1 MNITEHEKG
10 TMRLF
15 AARTGAKDMVVIR
28 GSVLGGYHM
37 LGRKEQ
43 MVPAL
48 ATALLDAG
56 TKTKSKEAIRS
67 ALTARGA
74 SIHFSPGGD
83 RTHFTATCLP
93 EDTEFVLKMIAECL
107 RDALF
112 AANEL
117 TLEKKR
123 KLAEL
128 EEAKTE
134 TRSLAADEFL
144 RTIYD
149 RNHANYADTIPE
161 CIAGTNTAKR
171 TDLTAFQKLLG
182 QGGLVLAITGDIAP
196 EQVLAKAERAFSSL
210 KTGTVQMTEKRP
222 STIAPKAAEKRIFVA
237 DKANIDVIMGAHVP
251 FTYDS
256 PEFIPFTFVT
266 SMLGARG
273 ISTGHLMRTIRERDG
288 LTYGIYANPVGF
300 AGGADG
306 AFQIWGTFSPS
317 TYEKAVAATQKEIKV
332 FLDTGITP
340 ELIESKKAELA
351 GRYAIGLATSG
362 GLATTLHS
370 IGIEGKPLSFIE
382 EYPSLLNALTRKDL
396 MNAAAQVPFD
406 KLSIVSA
413 GTFDTKKKK

>member
-10 TMRLF
+10 AMRFF
-15 AARTGAKDMVVIR
+15 ASRTGAKDMVVIR

-37 LGRKEQ
+37 LDRKEQ

-74 SIHFSPGGD
+74 SIQFSPGGD
-83 RTHFTATCLP
+83 RTHFSATCLP
-93 EDTEFVLKMIAECL
+93 EDTEFVLKMIADCL

-112 AANEL
+112 SANEL
-117 TLEKKR
+117 ALEKKR

-128 EEAKTE
+128 EETKTE
-134 TRSLAADEFL
+134 TRSLANDEFF

-149 RNHANYADTIPE
+149 RTHANYVEP
-161 CIAGTNTAKR
+161 IAEHIAQTSKTTRSN
-171 TDLTAFQKLLG
+171 LLSYQKLLG
-182 QGGLVLAITGDIAP
+182 KGGLVLAITGDISP
-196 EQVLAKAERAFSSL
+196 EHILLKAERAFNSL
-210 KTGTVQMTEKRP
+210 ANGTLRMSEKRAN
-222 STIAPKAAEKRIFVA
+222 TVAPKAMEKRIFVA
-237 DKANIDVIMGAHVP
+237 DKANIDVMMGAHVP

-306 AFQIWGTFSPS
+306 AFQIWATFSPA
-317 TYEKAVAATQKEIKV
+317 TYEKAVEATQKEIEI
-332 FLDTGITP
+332 FLTTGITP
-340 ELIESKKAELA
+340 ALIESKKVELV

-362 GLATTLHS
+362 GLANTLHT
-370 IGIEGKPLSFIE
+370 IGIEGKPLSYIE
-382 EYPSLLNALTRKDL
+382 EYPDLINTLTRKDL
-396 MNAAAQVPFD
+396 LDAASQVPFD
-406 KLSIVSA
+406 KLTVVSA
-413 GTFDTKKKK
+413 GTLDAKKK